1 MRGMLFLFSV
11 LFLLELTKGQKYED
25 LNERERGIVDEAIKK
40 ANDVYGKDKH
50 LDFYTIIQRT
60 KSVMNVILRPTSC
73 AKKTPSVH
81 REECKIHNKAPQV
94 SCIHCNGSMKPCLLL
109 RQKEEIKIRLNE
121 CQNPPLVNGH
131 IPGASH
137 VLYQKREKNQQEI
150 GCSGCV

>member
-25 LNERERGIVDEAIKK
+25 LNELERGIVDEAIKK
-40 ANDVYGKDKH
+40 ANEDYGKDKH
-50 LDFYTIIQRT
+50 LDFYTIEKTT
-60 KSVMNVILRPTSC
+60 KSVVNVILRPTLC

-109 RQKEEIKIRLNE
+109 RQKEEIEKKMNE
-121 CQNPPLVNGH
+121 CQSSQSVNKHYHGSAN
-131 IPGASH
+131 IMFQTGDG
-137 VLYQKREKNQQEI
+137 QQLT
-150 GCSGCV
+150 GCLGCI